1 MLPIE
6 PLSNDD
12 EANERGDLEM
22 SVFSQ
27 MVNDIIDQDLEPLA
41 DWIKHLSDE
50 CLLYFLPKTHFMF
63 KGLREDSV
71 PDWYK
76 TVPYVVA
83 DEYIGDVIGR
93 N

>member
-1 MLPIE
+1 MLQE
-6 PLSNDD
+6 
-12 EANERGDLEM
+12 EVNERGDLEM
-22 SVFSQ
+22 AVFSQ

-50 CLLYFLPKTHFMF
+50 CLLHFLPKNHFMF
-63 KGLREDSV
+63 QGQREDSV

-76 TVPYVVA
+76 TIPYVCT

>member
-1 MLPIE
+1 MLQE
-6 PLSNDD
+6 
-12 EANERGDLEM
+12 EVNERGDLEM
-22 SVFSQ
+22 AVFSQ

-50 CLLYFLPKTHFMF
+50 CLLYFLPKNHFMF
-63 KGLREDSV
+63 QGKREDSI

-76 TVPYVVA
+76 TVPYVVN
-83 DEYIGDVIGR
+83 DEYVNDTIGR